1 MEEINRLKE
10 ELSSK
15 ETSNRLEQSKLT
27 RQIQESEDDRQNLQ
41 DYIIELDRQLKVSMN
56 MYKLIIWYLFCDLV
70 VLHKALR

>member
-41 DYIIELDRQLKVSMN
+41 DYIIELDRQLKV
-56 MYKLIIWYLFCDLV
+56 
-70 VLHKALR
+70 

>member
-1 MEEINRLKE
+1 MKEINRLKE

-41 DYIIELDRQLKVSMN
+41 DYIIELDRQLKV
-56 MYKLIIWYLFCDLV
+56 
-70 VLHKALR
+70 